1 MSRWNPERDF
11 DVDRFK
17 GDNRLTFVPQWSDE
31 AKDWWREH
39 IFEPHGLY
47 PDEFADVLTKSVH
60 GDRSVTYF
68 GISPESDSFVVK
80 VVGSLG
86 DPGEAWWTERGLDLR
101 GKAFHAREMVIP
113 ERSQGQGIGRHLMG
127 DLFDMALRMRIE
139 RIDIEAQDIGRY
151 AWIRAGFLPDN
162 TGWRYRLRPEIRDRL
177 AKARSSLSDE
187 NYRYYEAALDSDDP
201 KIVREIASWEE
212 PVPSRERTSGG
223 EAILRP
229 LGRVL
234 LLEILADWC
243 GSFDLRDPTS
253 LEIYENYARRTL
265 QR

>member
-1 MSRWNPERDF
+1 MEPRKTF
-11 DVDRFK
+11 DADRLK
-17 GDNRLTFVPQWSDE
+17 DDNKLRFDPRWSDQ
-31 AKDWWREH
+31 AKNWWREH
-39 IFEPHGLY
+39 IFEPYGLY
-47 PDEFADVLTKSVH
+47 PDEFADVLTKSVG
-60 GDRSVTYF
+60 GDRSTTYF
-68 GISPESDSFVVK
+68 EMSPETDSFVFK

-86 DPGEAWWTERGLDLR
+86 DLGEAWWTERGLDLR

-113 ERSQGQGIGRHLMG
+113 ESAQGHGISRHLMG
-127 DLFDMALRMRIE
+127 DLIDTALRMQIE

-162 TGWRYRLRPEIRDRL
+162 TGWRYRLRPDIRERL
-177 AKARSSLSDE
+177 AKARSFLSDE

-201 KIVREIASWEE
+201 RIVREIASWEE
-212 PVPSRERTSGG
+212 PVPSRERTNSG
-223 EAILRP
+223 EAIMRP

-243 GSFDLRDPTS
+243 GTFDLRDPVS
-253 LEIYENYARRTL
+253 LSIYENYAQRTL